1 MKTKVWLILMFIL
14 LSACSRLPGG
24 KARLA
29 QQTASPEATSGATVV
44 TPVLPTFTPYV
55 TPSPTVEITQ
65 GTVTV
70 WHSLSEDQTKALD
83 QILKDF
89 STAYPDVL
97 FDVLYIPQES
107 LLQRYQI
114 AVQDGNPPDLLLGL
128 ADWGPILYN
137 AGSITDLSGLV
148 DKQLI
153 GLINPAAVE
162 GARYDNALVGLP
174 YAQQGVVLY
183 RNKALID
190 RAPTTFDELVTQ
202 AKSITEGE
210 IIGADLEQ
218 GLFYSGGHLQG
229 LGGKLINPDG
239 TPAFNDEHGL
249 AWLELL
255 KALEQAGPTEYLSDR
270 DLKLFK
276 EGRVGWIID
285 GTWNLADL
293 STALGTDNLAVDPWP
308 TYKGSSLAGYAQ
320 PFNIYLS
327 NQVQEDDRQ
336 AALKFMAYFLSTE
349 AQTQLVDAG
358 LIPVVSAVEGSD
370 PRRDIMLSQVLT
382 ALAGDVPYP
391 TNPELQVYLAPLDA
405 ALQSFL
411 TGKASAEEALN
422 AAEQLILAQL
432 EQIKATVTP
441 TATK

>member
-1 MKTKVWLILMFIL
+1 MKKTVLILSIFIF
-14 LSACSRLPGG
+14 LSACSRLPGS
-24 KARLA
+24 KAQLA
-29 QQTASPEATSGATVV
+29 KQTASPDATPGTAVAS
-44 TPVLPTFTPYV
+44 PLPPTFTPYV
-55 TPSPTVEITQ
+55 TPSPTVELTQ
-65 GTVTV
+65 GTVTI
-70 WHSLSEDQTKALD
+70 WHSLSEEQTKALN

-114 AVQDGNPPDLLLGL
+114 AVQEGNAPDLLFGS
-128 ADWGPILYN
+128 ADWGPTLYE
-137 AGSITDLSGLV
+137 AGSIIDLSDLV
-148 DKQLI
+148 DKQVI
-153 GLINPAAVE
+153 ESINPAALD
-162 GARYDNALVGLP
+162 GARYQDALVGLP

-183 RNKALID
+183 RNKALLN
-190 RAPTTFDELVTQ
+190 RAPTTFDDLAAQ
-202 AKSITEGE
+202 AKSITQGE

-229 LGGKLINPDG
+229 LGGQLMKPDG
-239 TPAFNDEHGL
+239 TPAFNDDHGR

-255 KALEQAGPTEYLSDR
+255 KAFEQAGPTEYLSDQ
-270 DLKLFK
+270 DIKLFK

-293 STALGTDNLAVDPWP
+293 SSALGVDNLAVDPWP
-308 TYKGSSLAGYAQ
+308 SYKGSSLAGYVQ

-327 NQVQEDDRQ
+327 SQSQEDDSH
-336 AALKFMAYFLSTE
+336 AALKFMSYFLSKE
-349 AQTQLVDAG
+349 SQTQLTDGG
-358 LIPVVSAVEGSD
+358 LIPVVSGVNALDS
-370 PRRDIMLSQVLT
+370 RQDILLTEVMT

-411 TGKASAEEALN
+411 TGKATADEALN
-422 AAEQLILAQL
+422 TAEQLILAQL
-432 EQIKATVTP
+432 SQIKATLTP
-441 TATK
+441 TAIK